1 MNIGDIIEYR
11 NIYDE
16 KRWGK
21 IAEIGSDMDSYDK
34 MQLKDGVPFYYS
46 KKLSRFVPV
55 KDKNIDSVFLTVTSI
70 GKDKLY
76 GVDINYVMFNE
87 VKIKIS

>member
-21 IAEIGSDMDSYDK
+21 IAEIGSAMDSYET

-55 KDKNIDSVFLTVTSI
+55 KDKNMDSVFLTVTSI